1 LLTNQKRVWE
11 AEKEASDEKKKLQ
24 QLRKEREE
32 EAQLAELQRMQET
45 ATGKKRVEK
54 LDWMYSAPNADS
66 NAMGGRMTEH
76 ELEQYLLGKRRV
88 DEVLAA
94 GDKNV
99 SNREEKGWNVLT
111 AKPFPSRLA
120 AAVY

>member
-1 LLTNQKRVWE
+1 MNQKRVWE
-11 AEKEASDEKKKLQ
+11 AEKASSEEKKKLQ

-32 EAQLAELQRMQET
+32 EAQLAELQRMQEA
-45 ATGKKRVEK
+45 ATGKKRVDK
-54 LDWMYSAPNADS
+54 LDWMYSAPNGDA

-94 GDKNV
+94 NDKNV
-99 SNREEKGWNVLT
+99 SKQCL
-111 AKPFPSRLA
+111 F
-120 AAVY
+120 YC